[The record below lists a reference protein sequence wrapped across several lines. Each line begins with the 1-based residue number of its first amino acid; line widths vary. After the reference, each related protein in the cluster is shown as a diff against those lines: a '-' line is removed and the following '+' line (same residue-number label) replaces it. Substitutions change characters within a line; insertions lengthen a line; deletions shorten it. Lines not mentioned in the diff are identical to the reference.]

1 MRSYHNA
8 TWSWI
13 TVNYT
18 ASQFSGVLPDLDID
32 SNYTVRVFAFN
43 SKGESN
49 GTFDLIYPDRLGM
62 IFMSSVLHACA
73 MDDIL

>member
-1 MRSYHNA
+1 MRSYNNA
-8 TWSWI
+8 TWPWI

-62 IFMSSVLHACA
+62 IFFKFVCVVTCLFS
-73 MDDIL
+73 